1 MSNLGK
7 EKSKAEQL
15 QEELFLKP
23 KHAMRG
29 GLADAEIE
37 RADQFCED
45 YKVFLNSAKTER
57 EAAGFFCRKAEAL
70 GFTPFNPQKKYHA
83 GDKVYRLNRE
93 KAIILAVIGEK
104 SVGEGVRIAAAHI
117 DSPRLDLKPN
127 PLYEDFEMA
136 LFKTHYYGGIKK
148 YQWTAIPLSLH
159 GVIIRRDGSKINVS
173 IGEQPDEPKFV
184 VTDLLPHLAQEQM
197 KRTLAD
203 GVRGEELN
211 ILIGSRPFRSD
222 EGSELVKLNI
232 MKLLHEKYG
241 IVESDFLSAELE
253 LVPAFPVCDIGFDR
267 SMIGAYGQDDRV
279 CAYAELRAILD
290 LDGAPERTAVCILAD
305 KEEIG
310 SDGVSGMQS
319 QAFEAFMADLCEQ
332 QDVALRHCFAR
343 SFCLSADVC
352 AAFDPSFPEVSAKR
366 TEAKLNYGM
375 GICKFTGARGKSG
388 TSDASA
394 ELVAYLR
401 RLFADNGVVW
411 QLSEMGKVDQGG
423 GGTIAKFM
431 ADRNIDTIDAGV
443 PVLSMHAPFE
453 LVAKFDCWMTYRG
466 VLAAYCDT
474 QA

>member
-1 MSNLGK
+1 MA
-7 EKSKAEQL
+7 EKKKNEWAEKL
-15 QEELFLKP
+15 AYAPKNGYERLSAEEEQAM
-23 KHAMRG
+23 HAY
-29 GLADAEIE
+29 
-37 RADQFCED
+37 CED
-45 YKVFLNSAKTER
+45 YKDFLDHGKTER
-57 EAAGFFCRKAEAL
+57 LCVEHCIELASARGFVPYEKGMAL
-70 GFTPFNPQKKYHA
+70 KT
-83 GDKVYRLNRE
+83 GDKVYYNNRG
-93 KAIILAVIGEK
+93 KAIMLAVIGEQDL
-104 SVGEGVRIAAAHI
+104 SHGANIGAAHT
-117 DSPRLDLKPN
+117 DAPRLDLKPR
-127 PLYEDFEMA
+127 PLYEESELA
-136 LFKTHYYGGIKK
+136 YFKTHHYGGIRK
-148 YQWTAIPLSLH
+148 YHWVTIPLELH
-159 GVIIRRDGSKINVS
+159 GVVVRGDGSTVAVHIGADEGDPQFIIN
-173 IGEQPDEPKFV
+173 
-184 VTDLLPHLAQEQM
+184 DLLPHLGKDQM
-197 KRTLAD
+197 RKTMEE
-203 GVRGEELN
+203 GITGEALN
-211 ILIGSRPFRSD
+211 IVIGSMPYAG
-222 EGSELVKLNI
+222 EGRDRVKLAVLS
-232 MKLLHEKYG
+232 LLYDEYG
-241 IVESDFLSAELE
+241 ITEEDFLSAELAA
-253 LVPAFPVCDIGFDR
+253 VPAFPARDIGFDR

-466 VLAAYCDT
+466 VMAAYCDT

>member
-1 MSNLGK
+1 MAEK
-7 EKSKAEQL
+7 EKNEWAEKL
-15 QEELFLKP
+15 AYAPKNGYERLSAEEEQAM
-23 KHAMRG
+23 HAY
-29 GLADAEIE
+29 
-37 RADQFCED
+37 CED
-45 YKVFLNSAKTER
+45 YKDFLDHGKTER
-57 EAAGFFCRKAEAL
+57 LCVEHCIELASARGFVPYEKGMAL
-70 GFTPFNPQKKYHA
+70 KT
-83 GDKVYRLNRE
+83 GDKVYYNNRG
-93 KAIILAVIGEK
+93 KAIMLAVIGEQDL
-104 SVGEGVRIAAAHI
+104 SHGANIGAAHT
-117 DSPRLDLKPN
+117 DAPRLDLKPR
-127 PLYEDFEMA
+127 PLYEEA
-136 LFKTHYYGGIKK
+136 ELAYFKTHHYGGIRK
-148 YQWTAIPLSLH
+148 YHWVTIPLELH
-159 GVIIRRDGSKINVS
+159 GVVVRGDGSTVAVHIGADEGDPQFIIN
-173 IGEQPDEPKFV
+173 
-184 VTDLLPHLAQEQM
+184 DLLPHLGKDQM
-197 KRTLAD
+197 RKTMEE
-203 GVRGEELN
+203 GITGEALN
-211 ILIGSRPFRSD
+211 IVIGSMPYAG
-222 EGSELVKLNI
+222 EGRDRVKLAVLS
-232 MKLLHEKYG
+232 LLYDEYG
-241 IVESDFLSAELE
+241 ITEEDFLSAELAA
-253 LVPAFPVCDIGFDR
+253 VPAFPARDIGFDR

>member
-1 MSNLGK
+1 MR
-7 EKSKAEQL
+7 EKNKLAEKLLYTPKNGYDRLSAEDEKAME
-15 QEELFLKP
+15 
-23 KHAMRG
+23 AY
-29 GLADAEIE
+29 
-37 RADQFCED
+37 CED
-45 YKVFLNSAKTER
+45 YKEFLNNGKTER
-57 EAAGFFCRKAEAL
+57 LCVEYCIELAEKKGFKAYEAGMKL
-70 GFTPFNPQKKYHA
+70 SA
-83 GDKVYRLNRE
+83 GDKVYFNNRG
-93 KAIILAVIGEK
+93 KGIMLAVIGSEDL
-104 SVGEGVRIAAAHI
+104 SHGANIGAAHT
-117 DSPRLDLKPN
+117 DSPRLDLKPR
-127 PLYEDFEMA
+127 PLYEEAEMA
-136 LFKTHYYGGIKK
+136 YFKTHHYGGIRK
-148 YQWTAIPLSLH
+148 YQWVTIPLELH
-159 GVIIRRDGSKINVS
+159 GVVVLRDGSKVDIHIGGKEDDPQFIIN
-173 IGEQPDEPKFV
+173 
-184 VTDLLPHLAQEQM
+184 DLLPHLGREQGKKPLNEAIPSESLNVLLGGKPFEDKDCSDRFKLGVLQYLNAQ
-197 KRTLAD
+197 
-203 GVRGEELN
+203 
-211 ILIGSRPFRSD
+211 
-222 EGSELVKLNI
+222 
-232 MKLLHEKYG
+232 YG
-241 IVESDFLSAELE
+241 ITEEDFISAELE
-253 LVPAFPVCDIGFDR
+253 VVPAGKARDIGFDR
-267 SMIGAYGQDDRV
+267 SFIASYGHDDRV
-279 CAYAELRAILD
+279 CAYAELAGIFD
-290 LDGAPERTAVCILAD
+290 AVSPKKTAVCIFAD

>member
-1 MSNLGK
+1 MS
-7 EKSKAEQL
+7 EKNKLAEKLLYAPKNGYDRLSAEDEKAM
-15 QEELFLKP
+15 K
-23 KHAMRG
+23 AY
-29 GLADAEIE
+29 
-37 RADQFCED
+37 CED
-45 YKVFLNSAKTER
+45 YKKFLNNGKTER
-57 EAAGFFCRKAEAL
+57 LCVEYCIELAEKTGFKAYEAGMKL
-70 GFTPFNPQKKYHA
+70 SA
-83 GDKVYRLNRE
+83 GDKVYFNNRG
-93 KAIILAVIGEK
+93 KGIMLAVIGSEDL
-104 SVGEGVRIAAAHI
+104 SHGANIGAAHTA
-117 DSPRLDLKPN
+117 SPRLDLKPR
-127 PLYEDFEMA
+127 PLYEEAEMA
-136 LFKTHYYGGIKK
+136 YFKTHHYGGIRK
-148 YQWTAIPLSLH
+148 YQWVTIPLELH
-159 GVIIRRDGSKINVS
+159 GVVVLRNGSKVDVHIGGKEDDPQFIIN
-173 IGEQPDEPKFV
+173 
-184 VTDLLPHLAQEQM
+184 DLLPHLGREQGKKPLNEAIPSESLNVLLGGKPFEDKDCSDRFKLGVLQYLNAQ
-197 KRTLAD
+197 
-203 GVRGEELN
+203 
-211 ILIGSRPFRSD
+211 
-222 EGSELVKLNI
+222 
-232 MKLLHEKYG
+232 YG
-241 IVESDFLSAELE
+241 ITEEDFISAELE
-253 LVPAFPVCDIGFDR
+253 VVPAGKAHDIGFDR
-267 SMIGAYGQDDRV
+267 SFIASYGHEDRV
-279 CAYAELRAILD
+279 CAYAELAGIFD
-290 LDGAPERTAVCILAD
+290 AVSPKKTAVCIFAD

-453 LVAKFDCWMTYRG
+453 LVA
-466 VLAAYCDT
+466 
-474 QA
+474 

>member
-1 MSNLGK
+1 MS
-7 EKSKAEQL
+7 EKNKLAEKLLYAPKNGYDRLSAEDEKAME
-15 QEELFLKP
+15 
-23 KHAMRG
+23 AY
-29 GLADAEIE
+29 
-37 RADQFCED
+37 CED
-45 YKVFLNSAKTER
+45 YKKFLNNGKTER
-57 EAAGFFCRKAEAL
+57 LCVEYCIELAEKKGFKAYEAGMKL
-70 GFTPFNPQKKYHA
+70 SA
-83 GDKVYRLNRE
+83 GDKVYFNNRG
-93 KAIILAVIGEK
+93 KGIMLAVIGSEDL
-104 SVGEGVRIAAAHI
+104 SHGANIGAAHT
-117 DSPRLDLKPN
+117 DSPRLDLKPR
-127 PLYEDFEMA
+127 PLYEEAEMA
-136 LFKTHYYGGIKK
+136 YFKTHHYGGIRK
-148 YQWTAIPLSLH
+148 YQWVTVPLELH
-159 GVIIRRDGSKINVS
+159 GTVALKDGSTVDIA
-173 IGEQPDEPKFV
+173 IGREPDEPQFV
-184 VTDLLPHLAQEQM
+184 ITDLLPHLGKDQM
-197 KRTLAD
+197 RKTMEE
-203 GVRGEELN
+203 GITGEALN
-211 ILIGSRPFRSD
+211 IVIGSMPYAG
-222 EGSELVKLNI
+222 EGRDRVKLAVLS
-232 MKLLHEKYG
+232 LLYDEYG
-241 IVESDFLSAELE
+241 ITEEDFLSAELAA
-253 LVPAFPVCDIGFDR
+253 VPAFPARDIGFDR